1 MFGPYQKIP
10 ATSNPPGAK
19 ISVDGEVKG
28 NTPLNLHLKKTKSHV
43 IRIEKEGYNPLEI
56 KIRQESSSEGGWAML
71 GNFAA
76 GVAVG
81 VVLMEGLVTSWSNHD
96 GHLFFPLFV
105 GGMCLIGFMGFDYIG
120 GGLYELHP
128 AELQITL
135 TPIEGQA
142 KTDFIVISAERLN
155 KIKWI
160 RIKCSESR

>member
-1 MFGPYQKIP
+1 
-10 ATSNPPGAK
+10 
-19 ISVDGEVKG
+19 
-28 NTPLNLHLKKTKSHV
+28 V

-56 KIRQESSSEGGWAML
+56 KIRQESSSKGGLAML

-76 GVAVG
+76 GTAVG
-81 VVLMEGLVTSWSNHD
+81 IVLAEGLITSWHESN
-96 GHLFFPLFV
+96 LFIPLFI
-105 GGMCLIGFMGFDYIG
+105 GGMCLVGFMGLDYIG

-142 KTDFIVISAERLN
+142 KTDFIVINVGHLN